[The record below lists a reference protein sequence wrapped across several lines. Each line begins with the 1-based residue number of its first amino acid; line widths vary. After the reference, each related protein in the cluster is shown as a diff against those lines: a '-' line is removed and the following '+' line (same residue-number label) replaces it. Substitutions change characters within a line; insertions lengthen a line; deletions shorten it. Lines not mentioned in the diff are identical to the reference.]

1 MRVYYEIYVALK
13 KLLLFKEVEFP
24 MPERKTKMAAGYD
37 ICLPQ
42 DVTIK
47 AHTLQ
52 MCDRRKSYMQD
63 DEFLGVHIRSSM
75 AVKKGL
81 ALVNNVG
88 IIDADYYNNE
98 DNEGHIMLGMY
109 NTTDSDVTLA
119 KGERVAQGIFYKYL
133 RLMATAP
140 TQPAAAASAAAFCLA
155 SSASRYSISFFTSM
169 RGKRLRPCAHGI
181 RPDGLPGRIAQV
193 AQTSCSA
200 ILGAVLGR

>member
-1 MRVYYEIYVALK
+1 M
-13 KLLLFKEVEFP
+13 KLRGFEKITSFKEVEFP

-52 MCDRRKSYMQD
+52 MVPTGVKAYMQD

-98 DNEGHIMLGMY
+98 DNEGHIMLGLY

-133 RLMATAP
+133 TADGDSTEATRSGGFGS
-140 TQPAAAASAAAFCLA
+140 T
-155 SSASRYSISFFTSM
+155 
-169 RGKRLRPCAHGI
+169 GEK
-181 RPDGLPGRIAQV
+181 
-193 AQTSCSA
+193 
-200 ILGAVLGR
+200 

>member
-1 MRVYYEIYVALK
+1 M
-13 KLLLFKEVEFP
+13 KLRGFEKITSFKEVDFP

-52 MCDRRKSYMQD
+52 MVATGVKAYMQD

-81 ALVNNVG
+81 SLVNNVG

-98 DNEGHIMLGMY
+98 DNEGHIMLGLY

-133 RLMATAP
+133 TADGDSAD
-140 TQPAAAASAAAFCLA
+140 AARSGGFG
-155 SSASRYSISFFTSM
+155 ST
-169 RGKRLRPCAHGI
+169 GEK
-181 RPDGLPGRIAQV
+181 
-193 AQTSCSA
+193 
-200 ILGAVLGR
+200 

>member
-1 MRVYYEIYVALK
+1 M
-13 KLLLFKEVEFP
+13 KLRGFEKITFFKEVEFP

-52 MCDRRKSYMQD
+52 MVPTGVKAYMQD

-98 DNEGHIMLGMY
+98 DNEGHIMLGLY
-109 NTTDSDVTLA
+109 NTTDSYVTLA

-133 RLMATAP
+133 TADGDSADATRSGGFGS
-140 TQPAAAASAAAFCLA
+140 T
-155 SSASRYSISFFTSM
+155 
-169 RGKRLRPCAHGI
+169 GDK
-181 RPDGLPGRIAQV
+181 
-193 AQTSCSA
+193 
-200 ILGAVLGR
+200 

>member
-1 MRVYYEIYVALK
+1 M
-13 KLLLFKEVEFP
+13 KLRGFEKITSFKEVEFP

-52 MCDRRKSYMQD
+52 MVPTGVKAYMQD

-98 DNEGHIMLGMY
+98 DNEGHIMIALY
-109 NTTDSDVTLA
+109 NFGKEPVTLE
-119 KGERVAQGIFYKYL
+119 KGERVAQGIFSKYL
-133 RLMATAP
+133 ITNDDDATGVR
-140 TQPAAAASAAAFCLA
+140 T
-155 SSASRYSISFFTSM
+155 
-169 RGKRLRPCAHGI
+169 GGI
-181 RPDGLPGRIAQV
+181 GSTG
-193 AQTSCSA
+193 TM
-200 ILGAVLGR
+200 